1 MILQRLV
8 EVARSPLGIKEVPI
22 SGFLLLS
29 VDGSFNGFQSVER
42 GVAVPGPYIDPTMSG
57 KPGLGI
63 HRLEHLVGFKYPR
76 PKNEEEEGQEKKCK
90 KKRAQTREF
99 IRECLKRVQTRDPNT
114 STKGLEAL
122 AKFLEA
128 IEKDADSFA
137 KITEEIEAKEIP
149 TAKYAAVLVDED
161 HWFQREGITRF
172 WGEEGYRLSDGWPK
186 RTRTAKEGT
195 KAITETGSRRAPEGE
210 EITGQCLVCNK
221 ERKLARLMGSKLDGF
236 GRDKPQLISFNRAAY
251 VSRGLTQTYNAPIC
265 EECADLVPKGWNALA
280 NKPDSNKRIEDHRYV
295 FWGDIPLKPWERNDP
310 QQWLDLIN
318 SPWTQQHK
326 TEVSVEASKRFHL
339 LGLGAHK
346 STAYVV
352 AWLDKSRDETTK
364 AIIRWGKWQNLLG
377 EKQSRFYSI
386 EDFTRSLRPRKNR
399 FNPSKLSKYEMSLC
413 RDLYLLSLG
422 QGRCPE
428 RVLPRLANRLATERE
443 DLFGA
448 RECPYCKPWRC
459 VGAMDRLAFL
469 NICLHLK
476 QNKEVIR
483 MEELGADNQNAFK
496 AGRIFNLIV
505 WAQREAIGRDTG
517 KTVLAGN
524 ARLASTRPAAIIG
537 YLVTR
542 LQSIYLPKLRRDKPG
557 MAKMI
562 DREIGELLRES
573 TLPAKNSPEQMGWF
587 WKGFYHRDIENVK
600 KSKEVG
606 Q

>member
-1 MILQRLV
+1 MILQKLQ
-8 EVARSPLGIKEVPI
+8 EVAQTHPDTKDVPLHCQQKTIAGY
-22 SGFLLLS
+22 LLLS
-29 VDGSFNGFQSVER
+29 GGGLFQGFQ
-42 GVAVPGPYIDPTMSG
+42 VADKGKKEWGPFIAPEQTG

-63 HRLEHLVGFKYPR
+63 HKLEHLVGFKYPR
-76 PKNEEEEGQEKKCK
+76 PKNEKEEKQEKKCK
-90 KKRAQTREF
+90 EKRDQTREF
-99 IRECLKRVQTRDPNT
+99 VQECFRRITAGDPKADAN
-114 STKGLEAL
+114 GLQAL
-122 AKFLEA
+122 GKFLEA
-128 IEKDADSFA
+128 LNKEAAEFKKVTD
-137 KITEEIEAKEIP
+137 EIETKELR
-149 TAKYAAVLVDED
+149 TAGYVAVLVDD
-161 HWFQREGITRF
+161 DSWFQYEEVARF
-172 WGEEGYRLSDGWPK
+172 WGKEGYGLSDGWPNESEEV
-186 RTRTAKEGT
+186 TA
-195 KAITETGSRRAPEGE
+195 
-210 EITGQCLVCNK
+210 QCSVCGGKN
-221 ERKLARLMGSKLDGF
+221 KLARLMEEIDGF
-236 GRDKPQLISFNRAAY
+236 GKNKPTLTSFNRAAY
-251 VSRGLTQTYNAPIC
+251 LSRGLEQTYNAPIC
-265 EECADLVPKGWNALA
+265 EGCADLVPKAWNALA

-318 SPWTQQHK
+318 SPWTHQRK
-326 TEVSVEASKRFHL
+326 AEVSVEASKRFHL

-399 FNPSKLSKYEMSLC
+399 INPSKLSKYEMSLC

-443 DLFGA
+443 DLFM
-448 RECPYCKPWRC
+448 
-459 VGAMDRLAFL
+459 AMDRLALL
-469 NICLHLK
+469 NICLHLR

-483 MEELGADNQNAFK
+483 MGELSAENQNAFK
-496 AGRIFNLIV
+496 AGRVFSLIV
-505 WAQREAIGRDTG
+505 WAQSEAIGRDAG
-517 KTVLAGN
+517 KTILAGN

-557 MAKMI
+557 MAVMI

-573 TLPAKNSPEQMGWF
+573 KLPAKNSPEQMGWF
-587 WKGFYHRDIENVK
+587 WKGFYHRDIENFK
-600 KSKEVG
+600 KSKEAE